1 MNRNT
6 KMFITYY
13 DLIYVLA
20 INMKLESHLC
30 HQNESRNES
39 TEHLTI
45 ADFPRTPHKTGYAC
59 PHCLTANSLT
69 AQGAN
74 SNPVSTETA
83 NSPHEKDAPE
93 CAHEFGYITSGD
105 RIPEE
110 CLTCP
115 NLLKCLTKKDHMK
128 EALRER

>member
-1 MNRNT
+1 VLNRNT
-6 KMFITYY
+6 KTFITYY

-20 INMKLESHLC
+20 INMKLESHPC
-30 HQNESRNES
+30 PQNEF
-39 TEHLTI
+39 TEHHTLT
-45 ADFPRTPHKTGYAC
+45 DFPRTSHKTGYAC
-59 PHCLTANSLT
+59 PRCLTANSLT
-69 AQGAN
+69 AQSAN

-128 EALRER
+128 EA